1 MQILPT
7 EALDWVYS
15 KELNPG
21 NYFNDSPIVVSWKL
35 IFITLMN
42 CMIYIMIFFFLA
54 GEKIKV
60 AEEMLFEYKLQ
71 MIEDNYFSL
80 GKNLFL
86 SRQ

>member
-7 EALDWVYS
+7 EALDRVYS

-42 CMIYIMIFFFLA
+42 CMIYIMIFSFFS
-54 GEKIKV
+54 G
-60 AEEMLFEYKLQ
+60 
-71 MIEDNYFSL
+71 
-80 GKNLFL
+80 
-86 SRQ
+86 